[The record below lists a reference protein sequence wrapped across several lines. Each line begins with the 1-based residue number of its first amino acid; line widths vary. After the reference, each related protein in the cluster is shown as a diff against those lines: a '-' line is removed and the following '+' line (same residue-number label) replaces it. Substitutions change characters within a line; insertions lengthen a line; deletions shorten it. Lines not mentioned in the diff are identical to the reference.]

1 MTIIIIIIM
10 TVATIIILAYI
21 YVALQGVMKASSRCD
36 CDIFGRLGV
45 LYVYTIYRV

>member
-1 MTIIIIIIM
+1 MTM
-10 TVATIIILAYI
+10 ATIIILANI